1 MKHNIEKEKQIIGA
15 MFHRPDLIPRIAE
28 LVWPTDFHNPD
39 YQKIYEQILG
49 TKVDEPIEIVN
60 FPEFYAE
67 ITDAMN
73 QVVSPESAYFYA
85 IDVAKL
91 SRYRKMEA
99 SAENLKQA
107 IANGGNVK
115 EALEQLIANSE
126 KKTVDEYKMLP
137 ISDMV
142 SEESDEKRYPIGFST
157 LEWCLMDEDLIGK
170 GAIGGIALGEFV
182 AVAGRPKN
190 GKTLFA
196 AQITAGLVSSDLN
209 ALWLSYEGKMSKL
222 KKILDRV
229 GCREKSVIG
238 IQCDKGVPLLSRID
252 WVEAQLKRAIRDFG
266 VKILVIDNLDF
277 LEVKEGQ
284 KVNGEYETMKIV
296 ITALAK
302 IAVTYNII
310 LILLAHVRKP
320 SNSAGAPKRPRMYDI
335 SGTSQLDRL
344 CDIGFIVDRDK
355 KDEDTFSDTTTIY
368 LENNRPS
375 GLQRKTTCLYHQG
388 KLIDVLK

>member
-1 MKHNIEKEKQIIGA
+1 MNYNIEKEKQIIGA
-15 MFHRPDLIPRIAE
+15 IFLKNELLPLVAE
-28 LVWPTDFHNPD
+28 IVWPTDF
-39 YQKIYEQILG
+39 YQPKLAILYEELLGVKIG
-49 TKVDEPIEIVN
+49 TPIEAIN
-60 FPEFYAE
+60 FPEYYAE
-67 ITDAMN
+67 ITEAITIT
-73 QVVSPESAYFYA
+73 VSPESALFYA
-85 IDVAKL
+85 KEIAEMARLRKL
-91 SRYRKMEA
+91 A
-99 SAENLKQA
+99 QSAETL
-107 IANGGNVK
+107 
-115 EALEQLIANSE
+115 
-126 KKTVDEYKMLP
+126 KKTLEVGGDVSETLEKIASFSTERRIDEYKMLP
-137 ISDMV
+137 ISEMEDDT
-142 SEESDEKRYPIGFST
+142 EDGKRYPIGFST
-157 LEWCLMDEDLIGK
+157 LEWCLMDEDLIGT
-170 GAIGGIALGEFV
+170 GAVGGIALGEFV

-196 AQITAGLVSSDLN
+196 AQMTSGLVSSDLN

-222 KKILDRV
+222 KKILSRV

-238 IQCDKGVPLLSRID
+238 IKCDKGVPLLSRID

>member
-1 MKHNIEKEKQIIGA
+1 M
-15 MFHRPDLIPRIAE
+15 
-28 LVWPTDFHNPD
+28 
-39 YQKIYEQILG
+39 
-49 TKVDEPIEIVN
+49 
-60 FPEFYAE
+60 E

-73 QVVSPESAYFYA
+73 QVVSPESAPFYA
-85 IDVAKL
+85 LEIARL
-91 SRYRKMEA
+91 SRNRKLEA
-99 SAENLKQA
+99 SAEVLKQA
-107 IANGGNVK
+107 IANGGNVN

-126 KKTVDEYKMLP
+126 KKTVDEYRMLP

-142 SEESDEKRYPIGFST
+142 HEDADEKRYPIGFST
-157 LEWCLMDEDLIGK
+157 LEWCLMDEDLIGT
-170 GAIGGIALGEFV
+170 GAVGGIALGEFV

-196 AQITAGLVSSDLN
+196 AQMTAGLVSSDLN

-266 VKILVIDNLDF
+266 VSILVIDNLDF

-355 KDEDTFSDTTTIY
+355 KDDDEFSDTTTIY

-375 GLQRKTTCLYHQG
+375 GMQRKTTCLYHQG